1 MRQNRKR
8 REIIVSLWTDS
19 KEITGMM
26 YKERIADQLLQRKLR
41 GKGAV
46 LIRGAKWCGKTTTAE
61 QQAQS
66 VLYMDDPSRKA
77 TYLQMAEMSIDQ
89 LLIGKT
95 PR

>member
-1 MRQNRKR
+1 
-8 REIIVSLWTDS
+8 
-19 KEITGMM
+19 MM

-66 VLYMDDPSRKA
+66 VLYMDDPRRKT

-89 LLIGKT
+89 LLIGNT
-95 PR
+95 PRLIDEWQLAPQLWDTSG